1 MVWAGDIV
9 KLFMC
14 QEPCGHGTFLL
25 SSGRI
30 PLLCSLQAPVERL
43 GPSHQGRVSDAEE
56 GVAGNPAPKAAAPN
70 SCSLALVDLTDLSAL
85 SCLAQTNKCK
95 TDLLKALDVVEC
107 SGLKF

>member
-14 QEPCGHGTFLL
+14 QEPCGHGTFLV

-30 PLLCSLQAPVERL
+30 PLLCSLQATVERL